1 MHYIKI
7 RSNTLHYKTIYTIYI
22 QEGGSTM
29 VDNNNRELKPTSIRV
44 DEGTGKKLK
53 ELVKGFPNQNE
64 ALRKLI
70 ETYELQQSKAVIG
83 DKQAFITQFEEYS
96 SCMVNM
102 YIQSLEDNQ
111 NLREMVQEEF
121 NTLILS
127 KDKIIQDL
135 QGQLENARQQA
146 GEALQKA
153 EALQQEKSSIGER
166 LQENM
171 AKINEMKSSMSD
183 KDGLNKALS
192 ERCDSLE
199 QQARAMEKDCK
210 AMAEAQAKCE
220 GYERTIADLKNH
232 ETDIQIKND
241 KALLEIERKYQT
253 EINKIK
259 KENQKEIDK
268 YQKKYFELL
277 ENIKFTKSKESIIP
291 AEE

>member
-44 DEGTGKKLK
+44 DEETGKKLK

-199 QQARAMEKDCK
+199 QQARAMEKNCK
-210 AMAEAQAKCE
+210 ALAEAQAKCE